1 MVTQYFYRLYSVKSY
16 YRIMYII
23 PCVIQY
29 IHVAYL
35 YIKFHTHHTHTH
47 THTLLTEGTV
57 YSSLYILAFVI
68 H

>member
-35 YIKFHTHHTHTH
+35 YIKFHTHHTHT
-47 THTLLTEGTV
+47 LLTEGTF

-68 H
+68 D